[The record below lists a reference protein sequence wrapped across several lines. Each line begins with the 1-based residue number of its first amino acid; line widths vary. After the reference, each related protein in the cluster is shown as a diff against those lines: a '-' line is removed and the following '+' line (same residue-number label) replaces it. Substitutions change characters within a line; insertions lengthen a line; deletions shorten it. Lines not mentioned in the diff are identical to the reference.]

1 MYQDPDFA
9 GDRAAA
15 ITWARALLA
24 LKPPAFVLFDCQTTG
39 LTRFAEIVQ
48 VAVLASDGTPLLDT
62 LVRPVG
68 PIPEAATAQ
77 HHLTEDAV
85 AGAPGWT
92 EIYPPLAALLHH
104 RPVVSYN
111 APRDQAFITQ
121 SHRALGGYAPPVP
134 GTWYCAETY
143 YAAFLSDWDA
153 HHGHYRVPDLPG
165 ATHNALADCRATLA
179 LLAAMAATP
188 LLASDPRPATEEAR

>member
-24 LKPPAFVLFDCQTTG
+24 LEPPAFVIFDCQTTD

-48 VAVLASDGTPLLDT
+48 CAVLAPDGTPLLDT

-68 PIPEAATAQ
+68 LISDAAPAL
-77 HHLTEDAV
+77 HHLTDTQV
-85 AGAPGWT
+85 AGAPGWA
-92 EIYPPLAALLHH
+92 EVYPPLVALLHN

-111 APRDQAFITQ
+111 APFDQALITQ
-121 SHRALGGYAPPVP
+121 THRALGGYAPPVP

-143 YAAFLSDWDA
+143 YAAFLGDWDRDQ
-153 HHGHYRVPDLPG
+153 GHYRALDLPG

-188 LLASDPRPATEEAR
+188 LLASDPRPATEGVA